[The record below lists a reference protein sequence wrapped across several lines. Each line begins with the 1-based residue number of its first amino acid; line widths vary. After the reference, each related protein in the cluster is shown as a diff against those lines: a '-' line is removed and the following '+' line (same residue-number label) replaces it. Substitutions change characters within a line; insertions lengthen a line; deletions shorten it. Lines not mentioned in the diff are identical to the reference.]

1 MQNMQNQ
8 YQAKSLKDFAV
19 TMNIEEAKTKVRE
32 LLGFMRSAPSFKI
45 NNTITEFVTK
55 FAEFIKG
62 GDSDNAI
69 RQAGQLLSVGR
80 SIFGKYL
87 RNSVVDHEET
97 KNEKSFTV
105 EAHFNRIIRLKTEQ
119 CYDEDLVGQLKAGHA
134 KLLTAVSEE
143 KDGDFSRRI
152 AAYTEMVTLV
162 DGIDDLQFARDEAAR
177 DAAEKA
183 KKLAKKG
190 RQAAEDAA
198 ATERN
203 KQRDQSARQRL
214 LAQREQEAD
223 EFLSFVK

>member
-1 MQNMQNQ
+1 
-8 YQAKSLKDFAV
+8 
-19 TMNIEEAKTKVRE
+19 
-32 LLGFMRSAPSFKI
+32 
-45 NNTITEFVTK
+45 
-55 FAEFIKG
+55 
-62 GDSDNAI
+62 
-69 RQAGQLLSVGR
+69 
-80 SIFGKYL
+80 
-87 RNSVVDHEET
+87 
-97 KNEKSFTV
+97 
-105 EAHFNRIIRLKTEQ
+105 
-119 CYDEDLVGQLKAGHA
+119 
-134 KLLTAVSEE
+134 
-143 KDGDFSRRI
+143 
-152 AAYTEMVTLV
+152 MVTLV